1 MYALEGIRVLDVGQ
15 FLAGPFA
22 DMILA
27 DLGAEVIKVE
37 PVEGDA
43 MRSGRPFLGCQRGKR
58 DIAVNLKSD
67 EGINIFYDLVRS
79 ADVIHHNMRVGV
91 AERLRLDYATLRKIK
106 PDLIYNHSPA
116 YGVSGPRATWP
127 GFDQL
132 YQSSTGCEYEQ
143 GAVHLGNDPVWY
155 RFGMCDTGNAMQVVV
170 AVTTALLHRQRTG
183 EGGFSHTSLLNA
195 GGLFNSANFLTQDGP
210 VPRPRQNQSQTG
222 TGPDNR
228 LYQTSDG
235 WVQVC
240 AGTDAAWG
248 ALTTALRLG
257 DAARDAATEAQIA
270 TAMAAMSARDAWALL
285 DAAGVPAEISRDTN
299 DGLDGVL
306 RDQEL
311 FDLGIISEY
320 EHPNIGTMRQFGHL
334 ITFDDTPGHIQRP
347 PPLAGQHTQ
356 EILAELGFDAGQI
369 DALHSRGVVYSPDE
383 HYAERFA
390 I

>member
-1 MYALEGIRVLDVGQ
+1 MHALEGIRVLDLGQ

-27 DLGAEVIKVE
+27 DLGADVIKVE
-37 PVEGDA
+37 PLEGDA
-43 MRSGRPFLGCQRGKR
+43 MRSGRPFIGCQRGKR
-58 DIAVNLKSD
+58 GIAVNLKSSD
-67 EGINIFYDLVRS
+67 GIKLFHDLVRG
-79 ADVIHHNMRVGV
+79 ADVVHHNMRTGV
-91 AERLRLDYATLRKIK
+91 AERLGVDYETLRQIK

-116 YGVSGPRATWP
+116 YGVTGPRATWP

-170 AVTTALLHRQRTG
+170 AITTALLHRQRTG

-195 GGLFNSANFLTQDGP
+195 GGLFNSANFLTPDGP
-210 VPRPRQNQSQTG
+210 VERPRQNQSQTG

-228 LYQTSDG
+228 LYQTADG

-240 AGTDAAWG
+240 ASSDPAWQ
-248 ALTTALRLG
+248 ALTTALQLG
-257 DAARDAATEAQIA
+257 DAARDAATETQIA
-270 TAMAAMSARDAWALL
+270 TALAAMTAHDAWTLL
-285 DAAGVPAEISRDTN
+285 DTAGVPAEISRDTN

-306 RDQEL
+306 CDQEL

-320 EHPNIGTMRQFGHL
+320 EHPNLGTMRQFGHL
-334 ITFDDTPGHIQRP
+334 ITFDDTPGHIQGP
-347 PPLAGQHTQ
+347 PPLAGQHTRT
-356 EILAELGFDAGQI
+356 ILGELGYDPAKI
-369 DALHSRGVVYSPDE
+369 EALHSAGVVYSPDE